1 MSIEE
6 LIRAGSIHPFQATQ
20 EEINKAMTIAER
32 DLKLAESIVEES
44 LDWSYSI
51 AYNAVLQ
58 ACRAYMFKQGYRPA
72 ATESHKI
79 SIEFMKLSVEEPI
92 RTTVEYF
99 DRVRKK
105 RHRTVYDE
113 VGLITEREGTRL
125 LSQAR
130 EFLDYIS
137 GDSFEDGIR
146 T

>member
-6 LIRAGSIHPFQATQ
+6 LISAGNIHPFQATQ
-20 EEINKAMTIAER
+20 EEIDKAMAIAER
-32 DLKLAESIVEES
+32 DLKIAESIVEES

-58 ACRAYMFKQGYRPA
+58 TCRAYMFYLGYRPA
-72 ATESHKI
+72 ATESHKT
-79 SIEFMKLSVEEPI
+79 SIEFMKLSVDEPNK
-92 RTTVEYF
+92 TTVEYF

-113 VGLITEREGTRL
+113 VGLVTEREVTQL
-125 LSQAR
+125 LSKAR

-137 GDSFEDGIR
+137 GILQD
-146 T
+146 

>member
-6 LIRAGSIHPFQATQ
+6 LISAGNIHPFKATH
-20 EEINKAMTIAER
+20 EEIDKAMAIAER
-32 DLKLAESIVEES
+32 DLKLAENIVDES

-58 ACRAYMFKQGYRPA
+58 ACRAYMFHRGYRPA
-72 ATESHKI
+72 ATESHKT
-79 SIEFMKLSVEEPI
+79 SIEFMKLSVDAPI
-92 RTTVEYF
+92 KTTVEYF

-113 VGLITEREGTRL
+113 VGLVTEKEAKQL
-125 LSQAR
+125 LSKAR

-137 GDSFEDGIR
+137 EKLSEE
-146 T
+146 